1 MTQDQPRLEALAAYD
16 MIDADTADQTV
27 VDLTALCELA
37 ATRFGVSGAAV
48 DLLDDG
54 SQHRI
59 AAVGTAG
66 ASGTPAGA
74 LSDSTLTGGADVFVS
89 DASADPRFA
98 GLPEVDGRRGQARLY
113 CAVLLCDPDG
123 RPVGTLSVFDDQPY
137 DVPREH
143 VRALQLLA
151 GQVMNVLEL
160 RRCSALLARDQ
171 AELARAQERLVSFA
185 GQLSHDLKAPITAV
199 LGFAELLA
207 ELDTVSADETARG
220 YVARCVSASR
230 RMQATID
237 ELLAFARISSAHA
250 VRPVPL
256 DDIIPAALAE
266 LGEPARS
273 AQVSWSGPELVG
285 DPGQLRALVKHL
297 LANAINYRGEAPCVV
312 SVTSERIDGDVVLR
326 VSDNGPGIPPESR
339 GRVVLPLVRLRTDVP
354 GAGLGLAVCARIA
367 DAHGGSLRVE
377 ETPGGGTTV
386 TVVLRAD
393 EPR

>member
-1 MTQDQPRLEALAAYD
+1 
-16 MIDADTADQTV
+16 
-27 VDLTALCELA
+27 
-37 ATRFGVSGAAV
+37 
-48 DLLDDG
+48 
-54 SQHRI
+54 
-59 AAVGTAG
+59 
-66 ASGTPAGA
+66 
-74 LSDSTLTGGADVFVS
+74 
-89 DASADPRFA
+89 
-98 GLPEVDGRRGQARLY
+98 
-113 CAVLLCDPDG
+113 
-123 RPVGTLSVFDDQPY
+123 
-137 DVPREH
+137 
-143 VRALQLLA
+143 
-151 GQVMNVLEL
+151 
-160 RRCSALLARDQ
+160 
-171 AELARAQERLVSFA
+171 
-185 GQLSHDLKAPITAV
+185 
-199 LGFAELLA
+199 
-207 ELDTVSADETARG
+207 
-220 YVARCVSASR
+220 
-230 RMQATID
+230 
-237 ELLAFARISSAHA
+237 